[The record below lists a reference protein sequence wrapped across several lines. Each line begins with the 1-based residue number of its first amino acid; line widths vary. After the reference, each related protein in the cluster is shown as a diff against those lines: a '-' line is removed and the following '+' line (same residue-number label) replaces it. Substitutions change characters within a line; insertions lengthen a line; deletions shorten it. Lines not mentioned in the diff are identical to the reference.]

1 MLEIIKEIGIFIVI
15 AQAILYFVPG
25 ESYVKYV
32 KVIIGIIM
40 IARIVQPILSL
51 TTQESIEDILLES
64 QLFAEDMEEFAG
76 EFSQIEMKASQVQTK

>member
-15 AQAILYFVPG
+15 AQAVLYFVPG

-40 IARIVQPILSL
+40 IAKIAQPVFAL
-51 TTQESIEDILLES
+51 TSEKTFEDILAES
-64 QLFAEDMEEFAG
+64 QVFT
-76 EFSQIEMKASQVQTK
+76 QEMSELEKSYEKELRRLENK

>member
-40 IARIVQPILSL
+40 IAKITQPILSL
-51 TTQESIEDILLES
+51 TTEEAFEDILLES
-64 QLFAEDMEEFAG
+64 QMFAENMEGFVSE
-76 EFSQIEMKASQVQTK
+76 

>member
-15 AQAILYFVPG
+15 AQAVLYFVPG

-40 IARIVQPILSL
+40 IAKIAQPVLAL
-51 TTQESIEDILLES
+51 TSEKTFEDILAES
-64 QLFAEDMEEFAG
+64 QTFT
-76 EFSQIEMKASQVQTK
+76 QEMSELEKSYEKELRRLKNK